1 MPVGEEHRLSKASV
15 SRRDTHKARVLLRMI
30 EHRDGEGVAG
40 TRDHV
45 MQMMAALDA
54 VLARLPDDPPD
65 HVVAELERIV
75 TTLRTAD
82 ACLQSGNAAGGMQ
95 TLELA
100 RARLERFV
108 TMLDVTD

>member
-1 MPVGEEHRLSKASV
+1 MCCREEIPLSKASV

-30 EHRDGEGVAG
+30 EHRDGETAG

-45 MQMMAALDA
+45 LQMMAALDA
-54 VLARLPDDPPD
+54 VLTHLPDDPPD

-82 ACLQSGNAAGGMQ
+82 SCLSSGNKSGGLQ

-108 TMLDVTD
+108 GMLDVTD